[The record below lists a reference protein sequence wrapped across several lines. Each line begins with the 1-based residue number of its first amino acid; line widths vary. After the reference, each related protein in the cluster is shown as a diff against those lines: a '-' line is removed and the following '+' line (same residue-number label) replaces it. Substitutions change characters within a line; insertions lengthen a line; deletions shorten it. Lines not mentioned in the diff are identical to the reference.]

1 MQFYKITTD
10 DTLRE
15 IVQHGSLDFPFAYY
29 VDDILKYNCRYIDWH
44 WHHEIEIITALKG
57 NIICLIGSEEVK
69 LQQGCSMII
78 NSGVM
83 HRFETTDGAIMPN
96 IVFSPNILSEEN
108 TLIYKKYILPF
119 IQSNITYKIF
129 RSETEWE
136 KQIQEIIFSIY
147 NYQEQ
152 RSPSELYTLQLLLK
166 LWDILINNIDIYS
179 DLLLK
184 VKHNIQQQKLQ
195 IMIQF
200 IRDNYKKKLS
210 LLDIASYASISKSS
224 ALQIFKSKI
233 DISPVEYLIQ
243 YRLTQSA
250 RQLRM
255 TEKSIDTIAKE
266 SGFSDSS
273 YFCRKFKEFY
283 HMTPNEYRRYKNTDI

>member
-15 IVQHGSLDFPFAYY
+15 IVQHGSMDFHYY
-29 VDDILKYNCRYIDWH
+29 VDDIFKYNCHYIDWH
-44 WHHEIEIITALKG
+44 WHHEIEIITAFKG
-57 NIICLIGSEEVK
+57 TIICLIGSEEVK
-69 LQQGCSMII
+69 LQQGCSMLI
-78 NSGVM
+78 NSGIM

-129 RSETEWE
+129 KPETEWQN
-136 KQIQEIIFSIY
+136 QILQVISSIY
-147 NYQEQ
+147 NHQEQ
-152 RSPSELYTLQLLLK
+152 RNPSELYTLQLLLK
-166 LWDILINNIDIYS
+166 LWGILINNIDVYS
-179 DLLLK
+179 DLSLK
-184 VKHNIQQQKLQ
+184 QKRNIQQHKLQ

-200 IRDNYKKKLS
+200 IKDNYTKKLS
-210 LLDIASYASISKSS
+210 LLDIASSASISKSS

-233 DISPVEYLIQ
+233 HVSPVEYLIQ

-255 TEKSIDTIAKE
+255 TEESVYTIAKE

-283 HMTPNEYRRYKNTDI
+283 HMTPNEYRRHKNIDVK